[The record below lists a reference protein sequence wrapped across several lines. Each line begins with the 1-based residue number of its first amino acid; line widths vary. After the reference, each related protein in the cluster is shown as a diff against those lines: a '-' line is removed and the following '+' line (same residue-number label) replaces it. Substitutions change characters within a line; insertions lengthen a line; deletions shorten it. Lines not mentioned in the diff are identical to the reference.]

1 MASVKNTVQK
11 PKRKKRRAAFRK
23 ARKAFWDWVTK
34 KREFSKIFCAVAAI
48 GMSRLGVWLIEEYYR
63 LMELAIETCSMATPD
78 ATLPIAGLTA
88 IIAPIVS
95 YLLYQVGL
103 KNSRNKYGVDADG
116 QPFNR
121 VNGQDAPD
129 TPDQSDGTV
138 G

>member
-1 MASVKNTVQK
+1 MAAGKHIAEN
-11 PKRKKRRAAFRK
+11 PKRKKRRAALRK
-23 ARKAFWDWVTK
+23 AKKALLKWATK
-34 KREFSKIFCAVAAI
+34 KREFSKIFCALAAI
-48 GMSRLGVWLIEEYYR
+48 VMSRVGVWLIEEYYR
-63 LMELAIETCSMATPD
+63 LTELAIETGSAAVPD

-121 VNGQDAPD
+121 IDGQDAPD
-129 TPDQSDGTV
+129 TPDQPGGTF
-138 G
+138 